1 MRKAKRGGGDLPRSF
16 HKNSRAFKNEWISG
30 DLLWD
35 SKQDVWTGLSDGL
48 KSYLSK
54 SVASIILFNGDRILF
69 SCSGIAMEHQF
80 FTKFLTT
87 ATLVRALN
95 ATTKHHDDLKIQ
107 VCLDGTK
114 LYDGYMA
121 EYDLDNDFAVVEVY
135 NVRDVQVGS
144 FQSAL
149 ESLPHGEVLAVG
161 RDTSGEI
168 MVETV
173 ELNGDSRVS
182 EGDRDLYCKISKP
195 WEGGPLLSVD
205 GDMVGMNLFLT
216 NRRAIFL
223 PWGTTLKH
231 YLTFVQKK
239 TGLAQSKK
247 MKVHR
252 PGASIGEKSNSHP
265 EVHGDFLNQEQLDLD
280 SMGYPKLPSSMLGAG
295 MILVNSFE
303 DPFGDIHGEGVWR
316 KFSKRA
322 SILNRNVV
330 ALASFNGEKRFFACT
345 GFFIEWN
352 GSKMIL
358 TSASLVRDSG
368 NENKIDENLR
378 IEVLLNNQC
387 KEAKLEHC
395 NLHYDIALVSVKYR
409 ALRPL
414 NTSFDWESSSRVAA
428 VGRCFKSG
436 TLMAT
441 SGRLVPWT
449 GTLDCEF
456 LTRSTCKIT
465 KAGIGG
471 PLVNLDGYVVGM
483 NFYDTRIGT
492 PFLLWE
498 VICKIL
504 ASFETK
510 SESGGDIGNASG
522 ACFWKM
528 PRDVKNKVNR
538 LQYSYHLGWKVKLL
552 GLTIPISVPIIEA
565 KSTDEPGVDPFA
577 QRKQKKKRVEKQ
589 GKNRLENLK
598 KAAKVGALPSHIQL
612 AAKSLPI
619 TGTEADLPKKSRKE
633 DLENVAGMGS
643 ATASGGKFDEKLP
656 GAKPPKHPGKHRK
669 FLPVAEGKGMGN
681 LGKQQNDKILESLL
695 ARNSEQLD
703 VGKAITMYK
712 VKKEKQRRKD
722 REMSSKS
729 DKLKPQKKPFKK
741 SSKKTA

>member
-95 ATTKHHDDLKIQ
+95 ATTKHHDDLK
-107 VCLDGTK
+107 
-114 LYDGYMA
+114 
-121 EYDLDNDFAVVEVY
+121 
-135 NVRDVQVGS
+135 VGS

-280 SMGYPKLPSSMLGAG
+280 SMGYPKLPSSMLG
-295 MILVNSFE
+295 

>member
-16 HKNSRAFKNEWISG
+16 HKNSRAFKNEWI
-30 DLLWD
+30 
-35 SKQDVWTGLSDGL
+35 
-48 KSYLSK
+48 
-54 SVASIILFNGDRILF
+54 
-69 SCSGIAMEHQF
+69 SGIAMEHQF

-107 VCLDGTK
+107 VRLDGTR

-121 EYDLDNDFAVVEVY
+121 EYDLDNDFSVVEVY
-135 NVRDVQVGS
+135 SVRDVQVGP

-168 MVETV
+168 MVKTV

-182 EGDRDLYCKISKP
+182 EDDRDLHCKISKP

-205 GDMVGMNLFLT
+205 GDMV
-216 NRRAIFL
+216 
-223 PWGTTLKH
+223 
-231 YLTFVQKK
+231 
-239 TGLAQSKK
+239 
-247 MKVHR
+247 HR
-252 PGASIGEKSNSHP
+252 PEASIGEKSNSHP

-280 SMGYPKLPSSMLGAG
+280 SMGYPMLPSSMLGAG

-303 DPFGDIHGEGVWR
+303 DPFGDIYGEGVWR
-316 KFSKRA
+316 KFSRRA

-330 ALASFNGEKRFFACT
+330 ALASFNG
-345 GFFIEWN
+345 FFIEWS

-368 NENKIDENLR
+368 DENKIDENLR
-378 IEVLLNNQC
+378 IKVFLNNQC
-387 KEAKLEHC
+387 KEGKLEHC
-395 NLHYDIALVSVKYR
+395 NLHYNIALVSVKYR

-414 NTSFDWESSSRVAA
+414 NTSFDCKSSRVVA
-428 VGRCFKSG
+428 VGRCFNSG

-449 GTLDCEF
+449 GTLDCQF
-456 LTRSTCKIT
+456 LARSTCKIT
-465 KAGIGG
+465 KLKYGHGKVLWNMNLTAGIGG
-471 PLVNLDGYVVGM
+471 PLVNLDGNVIGM

-498 VICKIL
+498 EICKIL

-510 SESGGDIGNASG
+510 SESGGDIGNASR

-538 LQYSYHLGWKVKLL
+538 WPVPKPRWCRPEDAESDDDDKLAFDDIGQLQYSYILGRKVKLL
-552 GLTIPISVPIIEA
+552 RLTIPISVPIVEA

-612 AAKSLPI
+612 AATSLPI
-619 TGTEADLPKKSRKE
+619 TGTKADLPKKSRKE

-656 GAKPPKHPGKHRK
+656 GEKPPKHPGKHKK
-669 FLPVAEGKGMGN
+669 FIPVAEGEGMGN
-681 LGKQQNDKILESLL
+681 LGKQQNNKILMSLL

-703 VGKAITMYK
+703 VCKA
-712 VKKEKQRRKD
+712 
-722 REMSSKS
+722 SSRIQWS
-729 DKLKPQKKPFKK
+729 ILNCVLPTIIG
-741 SSKKTA
+741 TACSV

>member
-16 HKNSRAFKNEWISG
+16 HKNSRAFKNEWI
-30 DLLWD
+30 
-35 SKQDVWTGLSDGL
+35 
-48 KSYLSK
+48 
-54 SVASIILFNGDRILF
+54 
-69 SCSGIAMEHQF
+69 SGIAMEHQF

-107 VCLDGTK
+107 VRLDGTK

-205 GDMVGMNLFLT
+205 GDMKSHFSTMGHNSQALLDIRAKEDWSCTIKKNEGSQVCLFNACRL
-216 NRRAIFL
+216 L
-223 PWGTTLKH
+223 VYLLCSTLALLLKE
-231 YLTFVQKK
+231 LI
-239 TGLAQSKK
+239 
-247 MKVHR
+247 R

-368 NENKIDENLR
+368 DENKIDENLR

-395 NLHYDIALVSVKYR
+395 NLHYNIALVSVKYR

-441 SGRLVPWT
+441 SGRLVPWS

-538 LQYSYHLGWKVKLL
+538 WPVPKPRWCRPEDVESGDDDKLAFDHFGRLQYSYHLGRKVKLL
-552 GLTIPISVPIIEA
+552 DLTIPISVPIIEA

-577 QRKQKKKRVEKQ
+577 ERKQKKKRVEKQ
-589 GKNRLENLK
+589 GKNRVE
-598 KAAKVGALPSHIQL
+598 
-612 AAKSLPI
+612 
-619 TGTEADLPKKSRKE
+619 
-633 DLENVAGMGS
+633 
-643 ATASGGKFDEKLP
+643 
-656 GAKPPKHPGKHRK
+656 
-669 FLPVAEGKGMGN
+669 
-681 LGKQQNDKILESLL
+681 
-695 ARNSEQLD
+695 NSEQLD
-703 VGKAITMYK
+703 VGKASSRIQWSTLNCVLPTITGTACSVSAITMYK

-729 DKLKPQKKPFKK
+729 DKLKPQKKSFKK
-741 SSKKTA
+741 SSKKKA

>member
-95 ATTKHHDDLKIQ
+95 ATTKHHDDLK
-107 VCLDGTK
+107 
-114 LYDGYMA
+114 
-121 EYDLDNDFAVVEVY
+121 
-135 NVRDVQVGS
+135 VGS

-368 NENKIDENLR
+368 DENKIDENLR

-395 NLHYDIALVSVKYR
+395 NLHYNIALVSVKYR

-441 SGRLVPWT
+441 SGRLVPWS

-538 LQYSYHLGWKVKLL
+538 WPVPKPRWCRPEDVESGDDDKLAFDHFGRLQYSYHLGRKVKLL
-552 GLTIPISVPIIEA
+552 DLTIPISVPIIEA

-577 QRKQKKKRVEKQ
+577 ERKQKKKRVEKQ
-589 GKNRLENLK
+589 GKNRVE
-598 KAAKVGALPSHIQL
+598 
-612 AAKSLPI
+612 
-619 TGTEADLPKKSRKE
+619 
-633 DLENVAGMGS
+633 
-643 ATASGGKFDEKLP
+643 
-656 GAKPPKHPGKHRK
+656 
-669 FLPVAEGKGMGN
+669 
-681 LGKQQNDKILESLL
+681 
-695 ARNSEQLD
+695 NSEQLD

-729 DKLKPQKKPFKK
+729 DKLKPQKKSFKK
-741 SSKKTA
+741 SSKKKA

>member
-95 ATTKHHDDLKIQ
+95 ATTKHHDDLK
-107 VCLDGTK
+107 
-114 LYDGYMA
+114 
-121 EYDLDNDFAVVEVY
+121 
-135 NVRDVQVGS
+135 VGS